1 MYGNHCMHANK
12 AQKYEYETRPGA
24 RSGIEAR
31 STFQALNS
39 ILGRCPLQASI
50 SNKLRALTQF
60 FLYCFHITVLVSFD
74 GALFGVHDT
83 WNHLS
88 IRCLQPKP
96 AQTAVLA
103 GAKHSKTLFCEPL
116 QETDFWVLKVPGAPF
131 QPKTGPNGRVGMSK
145 TLFCEPL

>member
-1 MYGNHCMHANK
+1 MCECTETIVCMPTK
-12 AQKYEYETRPGA
+12 TQKYEYETRPGA

-39 ILGRCPLQASI
+39 ILGRCPFQASI

-96 AQTAVLA
+96 AQTAILA
-103 GAKHSKTLFCEPL
+103 GAKRCSVSPYWKPIS
-116 QETDFWVLKVPGAPF
+116 G
-131 QPKTGPNGRVGMSK
+131 S
-145 TLFCEPL
+145 